1 MRMSACE
8 FGLISWSANRLTPS
22 PSKRPV
28 GTAGPENVPLVAS
41 MVGFAALGFRVLPSP
56 PMVANVTGPAGV
68 PRSEEHTSE
77 LQSPCNLVCRLLL
90 EKKKTNQPSFAP
102 EEKHAQAWHATQANE

>member
-1 MRMSACE
+1 MNACE
-8 FGLISWSANRLTPS
+8 FGLSSWSANRLTPS

-28 GTAGPENVPLVAS
+28 GTAGPENVPFVAS

-68 PRSEEHTSE
+68 PWFVAARRGVTFFVTRGDSSEVGPDLMEFRSNAVTAY
-77 LQSPCNLVCRLLL
+77 
-90 EKKKTNQPSFAP
+90 T
-102 EEKHAQAWHATQANE
+102 

>member
-1 MRMSACE
+1 MRMNACE
-8 FGLISWSANRLTPS
+8 FGLSSWSANRLTPS

-68 PRSEEHTSE
+68 PWFVARSEEHTSE
-77 LQSPCNLVCRLLL
+77 LQSHSDLVCRLLL
-90 EKKKTNQPSFAP
+90 EKKKRT
-102 EEKHAQAWHATQANE
+102 